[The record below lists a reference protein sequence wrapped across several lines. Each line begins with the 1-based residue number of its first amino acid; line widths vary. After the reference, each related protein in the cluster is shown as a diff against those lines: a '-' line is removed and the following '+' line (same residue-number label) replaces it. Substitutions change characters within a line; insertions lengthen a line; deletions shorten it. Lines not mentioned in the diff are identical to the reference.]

1 MKKST
6 NKNRDLELLYE
17 LGSLRFI
24 QRTWRHFYNPDFK
37 NLAEHHLSVAWIS
50 LMLAK
55 QEGVTNTDKIL
66 KLAILHD
73 VAESRTGDV
82 NYIQR
87 QYVERNED
95 LGIADIF
102 DSTSLRDEFTALWKE
117 YKEMKTIEA
126 QIVKD
131 ADMLDVDLELKEQ
144 EAKGNN
150 LRKEWVKSRN
160 FVFKHKL
167 YTKTA
172 KKIWKQIQ
180 TSNPHDWHRNSRN
193 RLNAGDW
200 KLSNH

>member
-1 MKKST
+1 MKSKAK
-6 NKNRDLELLYE
+6 KNRDLELLYE

-37 NLAEHHLSVAWIS
+37 NLAEHHLMVAWIA
-50 LMLAK
+50 LLLAK
-55 QEGVTNTDKIL
+55 LEKVEDTDKIL
-66 KLAILHD
+66 KLSILHD

-95 LGIADIF
+95 LGISDVF
-102 DSTSLRDEFTALWKE
+102 ENTSLKNEFLSLWNE
-117 YKEMKTIEA
+117 YKEMKSKEA
-126 QIVKD
+126 HIVKD

-144 EAKGNN
+144 EATGNP
-150 LRKEWVKSRN
+150 LRKEWKESRD

-167 YTKTA
+167 YTKSA
-172 KKIWKQIQ
+172 KKLWKAIQ
-180 TSNPHDWHRNSRN
+180 TSNPNDWHRNSRN

-200 KLSNH
+200 KK